1 MQKNTFTVI
10 LPVVNETYSLRQ
22 TVAMIEASSSADVLE
37 YLIVIC
43 KKTSIDSRKV
53 IEEIVNKY
61 GNKVRVHDQV
71 LPFLGGAMRECF
83 DLAKGTHLIMMA
95 SDLETNPEQVPQM
108 IALSRQKPDWIIGTN
123 RWTKGGGFTGYSP
136 VKLVFNWVFQK
147 FFSILYGTNLRDM
160 TYGYRVFPTAL
171 VQSIEWTELK
181 HPFLFESICKPLRL
195 GVKSVEIP
203 SVWKA
208 RTEGESQ
215 NPFMNNFKYFG
226 TGVKI
231 RFMSK
236 SKILKK

>member
-1 MQKNTFTVI
+1 VQQHTTTVI

-22 TVAMIEASSSADVLE
+22 TVEMIEELCSAEVFD

-43 KKTSIDSRKV
+43 KKTSIESRKV

-61 GNKVRVHDQV
+61 GHKVRVHDQV

-95 SDLETNPEQVPQM
+95 SDLETNPEQVPQL
-108 IALSRQKPDWIIGTN
+108 IALSKQHPDWIVGTN

-136 VKLVFNWVFQK
+136 VKLVFNFFFQK
-147 FFSILYGTNLRDM
+147 FFSILYRTNLKDM
-160 TYGYRVFPTAL
+160 TYGYRIFPTAL
-171 VQSIEWTELK
+171 VQSINWTELK

-195 GVKSVEIP
+195 GVKAVEIP

-215 NPFMNNFKYFG
+215 NPFINNFKYFG
-226 TGVKI
+226 TGIKI

-236 SKILKK
+236 SKIKK